1 MKKRKKLAL
10 LGLAGLAAFTLSG
23 CVQTDAHGKPY
34 GFVYDYL
41 AVPGQH
47 VMDWLA
53 QYVGGYGWSLI
64 VITVVVR
71 LLLLPMM
78 VSQVKKSTVQQEK
91 MALVKPQLTKLQKL
105 MKNAKTQQEQVELNQ
120 QMMRLY
126 KDNNISMTG
135 GIGCLPLLIQL
146 PVFAALYA
154 AIRYSPQ
161 LSHTVFMGIQLGQ
174 KSLLLAILSLIVYGI
189 QGYLSM
195 IGMPKDQRKQMGFM
209 MLISPIMIFF
219 VTMSSP
225 AGLGIYFF
233 IGGLFAILQQLIVN
247 AYRPKIVAQV
257 NAEAK
262 RNPPKV
268 VVPDEIV
275 KAEDQIETEEK
286 AETKESE
293 ATNHHP
299 RNQNKQRHHHD
310 D

>member
-195 IGMPKDQRKQMGFM
+195 LGMPKDQRKQMGFM

>member
-1 MKKRKKLAL
+1 MKKGKKLAL

-91 MALVKPQLTKLQKL
+91 MALVKPQLTKLQQL

-154 AIRYSPQ
+154 AIRYSPE

-174 KSLLLAILSLIVYGI
+174 KSLLLAILSLVVYGI

-195 IGMPKDQRKQMGFM
+195 LGMPKDQRKQMGFM

-275 KAEDQIETEEK
+275 KEEDQIETEEK
-286 AETKESE
+286 AENREPQASP
-293 ATNHHP
+293 HHH

-310 D
+310 E

>member
-1 MKKRKKLAL
+1 MKKGKKLAL
-10 LGLAGLAAFTLSG
+10 LGLASFAAFTLSG

-34 GFVYDYL
+34 GFIYDYL
-41 AVPGQH
+41 AIPGQH

-71 LLLLPMM
+71 LLLLPLM

-91 MALVKPQLTKLQKL
+91 MALVKPQLTKLQQL
-105 MKNAKTQQEQVELNQ
+105 MKNAKTQQEQMEINQ

-154 AIRYSPQ
+154 AIRYSPE

-174 KSLLLAILSLIVYGI
+174 RSLLLAILSLVVYGI
-189 QGYLSM
+189 QGYLSVL
-195 IGMPKDQRKQMGFM
+195 GMPKDQRKQMGFM

-233 IGGLFAILQQLIVN
+233 IGGVFAILQQLIVN

-257 NAEAK
+257 TAEAK
-262 RNPPKV
+262 KNPPKV

-286 AETKESE
+286 E
-293 ATNHHP
+293 APTNPKQPKHHP

-310 D
+310 E

>member
-1 MKKRKKLAL
+1 MKIGKKLAL
-10 LGLAGLAAFTLSG
+10 LGLTGLAGLTLSG

-34 GFVYDYL
+34 GLVYDYL

-53 QYVGGYGWSLI
+53 KFVGGYGWSLI

-78 VSQVKKSTVQQEK
+78 VNQVKKSTVQQEK
-91 MALVKPQLTKLQKL
+91 MALVKPQLTKLQQL
-105 MKNAKTQQEQVELNQ
+105 MKNAKTQQEQMALNQ

-154 AIRYSPQ
+154 AIRYSPE

-174 KSLLLAILSLIVYGI
+174 RSLLLAVLSLIVYGI
-189 QGYLSM
+189 QGYLSV
-195 IGMPKDQRKQMGFM
+195 IGMPKEQRKQMGFM

-219 VTMSSP
+219 VTLSSP

-268 VVPDEIV
+268 VVSEEV
-275 KAEDQIETEEK
+275 VQTEDQIAKEEQNQST
-286 AETKESE
+286 TKQPQ
-293 ATNHHP
+293 HH